1 MPQTAVPRTS
11 VPLTRQKG
19 VPRQQRPG
27 SPERA
32 AGEPS
37 LASSA
42 LWLVIGKTAAAV
54 FNIAVPLL
62 LVRLLTVREFGVYK
76 QLFLLL
82 DTSLVLLPLGF
93 ALSAFYFFPREPAR
107 KAQVV
112 GNIVLVY
119 ALVGGLGA
127 VLVAGFPALPAAL
140 LNTRD
145 LAAYAPILGL
155 AILLW
160 VGSSFIEFVAIANGE
175 ARLAALIVLGMQ
187 LLRSSVLVAAGAVFA
202 SVRALAVAAVV
213 CGILQSAVVLWYVR
227 TRFSDTRQRTDWR
240 LMRAQL
246 TYALPLA
253 YAGLFWWLQGF
264 VHHYFVSNRFGPAA
278 YAVYA
283 VGVFQLP
290 IVNIVQE
297 SVGSVVIRRV
307 SELRRRNETQDLVR
321 LATQTVRTLA
331 AFAFPVYAL
340 LLVTGR
346 EFITVLFTRQYLAS
360 WPIFA
365 VNLSLIPLAIVAPI
379 CDAVFRASPEEL
391 PFFIKAR
398 TALAVPLLAG
408 LWIAT
413 ARYSLVGAVAVVVG
427 VTLLER
433 LVLAVRA
440 ARVLGLSWR
449 DLGRFGDVVRLGG
462 VAGVAGVTTYVTRGV
477 LMASGRTA
485 PLALLMI
492 CSAVFAV
499 VYVGA
504 ALLFRVPT
512 PQERNAFRQ
521 WVTRLYQVVLW
532 RSAADAIGPGGA

>member
-1 MPQTAVPRTS
+1 MQA
-11 VPLTRQKG
+11 L
-19 VPRQQRPG
+19 QRAG
-27 SPERA
+27 SPGRA
-32 AGEPS
+32 QGEVS

-42 LWLVIGKTAAAV
+42 LWLVVGKTTAAA

-82 DTSLVLLPLGF
+82 DTALVILPLGF

-112 GNIVLVY
+112 GHIVLVY
-119 ALVGGLGA
+119 ALVAGLGA
-127 VLVAGFPALPAAL
+127 LLVAGFPALPATL
-140 LNTRD
+140 LNTHD
-145 LAAYAPILGL
+145 LAVYAPILGV
-155 AILLW
+155 AMFLW

-175 ARLAALIVLGMQ
+175 ARLAALLVLAMQ
-187 LLRSSVLVAAGAVFA
+187 LLRSGLLVAAGAVFA
-202 SVRALAVAAVV
+202 ALRALAVAAVV
-213 CGILQSAVVLWYVR
+213 FGVLQSAVVFWYVR
-227 TRFSDTRQRTDWR
+227 TRFSDTRQRVDWP
-240 LMRAQL
+240 LLRAQL
-246 TYALPLA
+246 KYALPLA

-264 VHHYFVSNRFGPAA
+264 VHHYFVSNRFGAAA

-283 VGVFQLP
+283 VGCFQLP
-290 IVNIVQE
+290 IVNIVHE

-307 SELRRRNETQDLVR
+307 SELRRRNETQELVR
-321 LATQTVRTLA
+321 LATQTVRSLA

-346 EFITVLFTRQYLAS
+346 EFLTVLFTRQYLAS

-365 VNLSLIPLAIVAPI
+365 VNLSLIPLAIVSPV
-379 CDAVFRASPEEL
+379 CDAVFRACPEEL

-433 LVLAVRA
+433 VVLGVRA

-449 DLGRFGDVVRLGG
+449 DLGRFGDVMRLGG
-462 VAGVAGVTTYVTRGV
+462 VVGIAGVATYITRGI
-477 LMASGRTA
+477 LMARGVTA
-485 PLALLMI
+485 PLFLLMI
-492 CSAVFAV
+492 CGAVFAV
-499 VYVGA
+499 VWLGA
-504 ALLFRVPT
+504 LFLLRIPT
-512 PQERNAFRQ
+512 QEERNAVRQ
-521 WVTRLYQVVLW
+521 WLARLHQIVPW
-532 RSAADAIGPGGA
+532 RHVGNVSGHGGA

>member
-1 MPQTAVPRTS
+1 M
-11 VPLTRQKG
+11 PLTREQG
-19 VPRQQRPG
+19 VQ
-27 SPERA
+27 SLERA
-32 AGEPS
+32 GLPGRAGGDVS

-42 LWLVIGKTAAAV
+42 LWLVVGKTAAAV

-82 DTSLVLLPLGF
+82 DTALVILPLGF
-93 ALSAFYFFPREPAR
+93 ALSAFYFFPREPSR

-112 GNIVLVY
+112 GHIVLVY
-119 ALVGGLGA
+119 VLVGGLGGL
-127 VLVAGFPALPAAL
+127 LVAGFPNLPAAL

-155 AILLW
+155 AMLLW

-175 ARLAALIVLGMQ
+175 ARIAALVVLGMQ
-187 LLRSSVLVAAGAVFA
+187 LLRSGLLVAAGAVFA

-213 CGILQSAVVLWYVR
+213 CGVLQSAVVFWYVR
-227 TRFSDTRQRTDWR
+227 TRFFGTRQGVDWG
-240 LMRAQL
+240 LMRGQL
-246 TYALPLA
+246 VYALPLA

-264 VHHYFVSNRFGPAA
+264 VHHYFVANRFGAAA

-283 VGVFQLP
+283 VGCFQLP
-290 IVNIVQE
+290 IVNIVHE

-307 SELRRRNETQDLVR
+307 SELRRRNETQELVR

-340 LLVTGR
+340 LFVTGR

-379 CDAVFRASPEEL
+379 CDAVFRACPEEL

-413 ARYSLVGAVAVVVG
+413 ARFSLVGAVAVVVG

-433 LVLAVRA
+433 LVLAARA

-449 DLGRFGDVVRLGG
+449 DLGRFGDVARLGG
-462 VAGVAGVTTYVTRGV
+462 AAAMAGVTTYITRGA
-477 LMASGRTA
+477 LMAGGLTK

-492 CSAVFAV
+492 CSGVFAV

-504 ALLFRVPT
+504 LFLFGVPT
-512 PQERNAFRQ
+512 PEERNALRQ
-521 WVTRLYQVVLW
+521 WLTRLYQVVPG
-532 RSAADAIGPGGA
+532 RSAADAIGPGGG

>member
-1 MPQTAVPRTS
+1 MS
-11 VPLTRQKG
+11 LTRQQG
-19 VPRQQRPG
+19 VQPLPHAHSPG
-27 SPERA
+27 RVT
-32 AGEPS
+32 GEVS

-42 LWLVIGKTAAAV
+42 LWLVVGKTAAAV

-82 DTSLVLLPLGF
+82 DTGLVILPLGF
-93 ALSAFYFFPREPAR
+93 ALSAFYFFPREPSR
-107 KAQVV
+107 KAHVV
-112 GNIVLVY
+112 GHIVLVY

-127 VLVAGFPALPAAL
+127 LLVAGFPALPAAL

-155 AILLW
+155 AMLLW

-175 ARLAALIVLGMQ
+175 TRLAALVVLGMQ
-187 LLRSSVLVAAGAVFA
+187 LLRSGLLVAAGVAFA
-202 SVRALAVAAVV
+202 SVRALAIAAVV
-213 CGILQSAVVLWYVR
+213 YGVLQSAVVFWYVR
-227 TRFSDTRQRTDWR
+227 TRFSDTRERVDWR
-240 LMRAQL
+240 LMRSQL
-246 TYALPLA
+246 MYALPLA

-264 VHHYFVSNRFGPAA
+264 VHHYFVSNRFGAAA

-283 VGVFQLP
+283 VGCFQLP
-290 IVNIVQE
+290 IVNIVHE

-307 SELRRRNETQDLVR
+307 SELRRRNETQELVR
-321 LATQTVRTLA
+321 LATQTVRSLA
-331 AFAFPVYAL
+331 AFAFPMYAL

-365 VNLSLIPLAIVAPI
+365 VNLSLIPLAIVSPI
-379 CDAVFRASPEEL
+379 CDAVFRACPEEL

-408 LWIAT
+408 LWIVT

-433 LVLAVRA
+433 FVLAVRT
-440 ARVLGLSWR
+440 ARVLGLTWR

-462 VAGVAGVTTYVTRGV
+462 AVGIAGVATYIIRGV
-477 LMASGRTA
+477 LIARELTA
-485 PLALLMI
+485 PLVLLTI
-492 CSAVFAV
+492 CSALFAV
-499 VYVGA
+499 LWVGA
-504 ALLFRVPT
+504 VFLFRIPT
-512 PQERNAFRQ
+512 PQERNVVRQ
-521 WVTRLYQVVLW
+521 WLTRLHQVPW
-532 RSAADAIGPGGA
+532 RSAANAIGPGGA

>member
-1 MPQTAVPRTS
+1 M
-11 VPLTRQKG
+11 PLTRHQG
-19 VPRQQRPG
+19 VQSSQRAG
-27 SPERA
+27 SPGRA
-32 AGEPS
+32 GGDVS

-42 LWLVIGKTAAAV
+42 LWLVVGKAAAAV
-54 FNIAVPLL
+54 FNITLPLL

-82 DTSLVLLPLGF
+82 DTALVILPLGF

-112 GNIVLVY
+112 GHIVLVHV
-119 ALVGGLGA
+119 LVGGLGGL
-127 VLVAGFPALPAAL
+127 LVAAFPALPAAL

-175 ARLAALIVLGMQ
+175 ARLAALVVLGMQ
-187 LLRSSVLVAAGAVFA
+187 LLRSAVLVAAGAVFG
-202 SVRALAVAAVV
+202 SVRALAIAAVIV
-213 CGILQSAVVLWYVR
+213 GAFQSAVVLWYVR
-227 TRFSDTRQRTDWR
+227 IRVTDTRRRLDWR

-246 TYALPLA
+246 VYALPLA

-264 VHHYFVSNRFGPAA
+264 VHHYFVANRFGPAA

-283 VGVFQLP
+283 VGCFQLP

-307 SELRRRNETQDLVR
+307 NELRRRNETQEMVR

-340 LLVTGR
+340 LLVMGR

-365 VNLSLIPLAIVAPI
+365 VNLSLIPLSIVAPI
-379 CDAVFRASPEEL
+379 CDAVFRACPEEL

-413 ARYSLVGAVAVVVG
+413 ARFSLVGAVAVVVG

-433 LVLAVRA
+433 LVLAGRA
-440 ARVLGLSWR
+440 SRVLGLSWR
-449 DLGRFGDVVRLGG
+449 DLGRFGDVARLGG
-462 VAGVAGVTTYVTRGV
+462 AAGMAGVTTYTTRGI
-477 LMASGRTA
+477 LQANGLTT
-485 PLALLMI
+485 PLALLAI
-492 CSAVFAV
+492 CTVVFAI
-499 VYVGA
+499 VYAGA
-504 ALLFRVPT
+504 VLLLRVPT
-512 PQERNAFRQ
+512 PEEQNAVRQ
-521 WVTRLYQVVLW
+521 GLTRLQQVVSW
-532 RSAADAIGPGGA
+532 RSAADAAGPEGV

>member
-1 MPQTAVPRTS
+1 MSQ
-11 VPLTRQKG
+11 TRQHG
-19 VPRQQRPG
+19 VQSLQRAG
-27 SPERA
+27 SPGRA
-32 AGEPS
+32 RGEIS

-42 LWLVIGKTAAAV
+42 LWLVVGKTAAAV
-54 FNIAVPLL
+54 FNIAVPLV

-82 DTSLVLLPLGF
+82 DTALVILPLGF
-93 ALSAFYFFPREPAR
+93 ALSAFYFFPREPTR

-112 GNIVLVY
+112 GHIALVY
-119 ALVGGLGA
+119 VLVGGLGA
-127 VLVAGFPALPAAL
+127 ALVAGFPALPAAL

-145 LAAYAPILGL
+145 LAAYAPILGF
-155 AILLW
+155 AMLLW

-175 ARLAALIVLGMQ
+175 ARLAALIVVGIQ
-187 LLRSSVLVAAGAVFA
+187 LLRSGLLVAAGAMFGA
-202 SVRALAVAAVV
+202 VRALAYAAVA
-213 CGILQSAVVLWYVR
+213 CGILQSAVVFWYVR
-227 TRFSDTRQRTDWR
+227 TRFSDTRQRVDWR

-246 TYALPLA
+246 VYALPLA

-264 VHHYFVSNRFGPAA
+264 VHHYFVSNRFGPAV

-307 SELRRRNETQDLVR
+307 SELRRRNETQELVR
-321 LATQTVRTLA
+321 LATQTVRSLA

-340 LLVTGR
+340 LLVIGR

-365 VNLSLIPLAIVAPI
+365 VNLSLIPLAIVAPV
-379 CDAVFRASPEEL
+379 CDAVFRACPEEL

-408 LWIAT
+408 LWSAT

-433 LVLAVRA
+433 LVLTVRA
-440 ARVLGLSWR
+440 ARILGLSWR
-449 DLGRFGDVVRLGG
+449 DLRRFGDVVRLGG
-462 VAGVAGVTTYVTRGV
+462 AAGIAGVATYITRGV
-477 LMASGRTA
+477 LMAGGLTV
-485 PLALLMI
+485 PLVLLMI

-499 VYVGA
+499 VWVGA
-504 ALLFRVPT
+504 VFLLRVPT
-512 PQERNAFRQ
+512 PAERH
-521 WVTRLYQVVLW
+521 VVREWLTHLHRVVPW